1 MAMPHRNIGI
11 LGTYSTAHINTLPAS
26 STLLDH
32 QFISTGSTV
41 PKQEST
47 IRASTARSRHHRPSP
62 SQYRA
67 PRSAATWQA

>member
-1 MAMPHRNIGI
+1 MAMPHRNKYIQHSAYKHTPG
-11 LGTYSTAHINTLPAS
+11 AFK
-26 STLLDH
+26 LLDH